1 MTEMWTR
8 LKLDYYLIR
17 LAQPKKKKK
26 THTLSLSHL
35 YIAFGLDSRSISPKC
50 TISSNFVRDGMN
62 FCLLISFYLSCN
74 LIFLFFSFFPFPN
87 PNSSSHHILQ
97 WFLPKLVFIL
107 CITSHSGHIF
117 TWCHIFQPK
126 LTTNDVGVKV

>member
-26 THTLSLSHL
+26 KHTLSLSHL

-50 TISSNFVRDGMN
+50 TISSNFVRAGMN

-74 LIFLFFSFFPFPN
+74 WIFPFFFPFPN

-97 WFLPKLVFIL
+97 WFLLELVFIL
-107 CITSHSGHIF
+107 RITSHSCHIF
-117 TWCHIFQPK
+117 TWYHIFQPK
-126 LTTNDVGVKV
+126 LTTNDVGLKV